1 MKQIVILIET
11 DFAIFK
17 QTKKKDIDKMLLRN
31 KPTRDLCHHR
41 ITHVVSCTVL
51 IVNENDNHL
60 KVFHN
65 YIEHVVQ

>member
-1 MKQIVILIET
+1 MLIET

-17 QTKKKDIDKMLLRN
+17 QTKKKDIDKMLHVLRN

-51 IVNENDNHL
+51 IVNENDNH
-60 KVFHN
+60 F
-65 YIEHVVQ
+65 

>member
-1 MKQIVILIET
+1 MLIET

-17 QTKKKDIDKMLLRN
+17 QTKKKDIDKMLHVLRN

>member
-1 MKQIVILIET
+1 MLIET

-17 QTKKKDIDKMLLRN
+17 QTKKKDIDKMLHVLRN

-51 IVNENDNHL
+51 IVNENDNHF